1 MGPAAASHFS
11 APTALEI
18 GVSYLGMFGVIA
30 VVVLVIVL
38 VFKMEKIKELTG
50 ETAKLKRAFD
60 ELDSQAKLIVQ
71 TDVALHKAQ
80 EELDKKV
87 AGLVTLQKLTR
98 LISTT
103 LDEEELFKKLDEK
116 HVTELGFDRAL
127 SFCRDEAK
135 TFRTKSAIGY
145 TTEEAERILKLL
157 TGMPLIMD
165 IVLNKNKVISTEDMD
180 RAAKETPH
188 LLSMLNLSSFVCA
201 PITQKEGS
209 IGLLLMGSESPYTRL
224 TEGDKDLVYILATQ
238 IGQTLENAKL
248 FEETWRAQQELE
260 HKIQQR
266 TKELSAALEEIKVI
280 SKRKSDFISSV
291 SHELRT
297 PLTSIKGYASI
308 LSAGKLGEL
317 PPQAKERVE
326 KINKHS
332 DNLSQ
337 LINGLLDIARIESG
351 RQEMH
356 LEAVDLKVM
365 AQNLADML
373 APPIKD
379 KNIDLVINIPD
390 GLVSVRADKTQLERV
405 FINLIG
411 NALKFTPVGGCIT
424 VSAKPQEADGSVQVS
439 IHDNGIGIPEH
450 DLKKLGEEFFRVD
463 NEVNAKVKGTGLGI
477 ALVKHIVEA
486 HKGKFGIASQL
497 GKGSTFS
504 FSLPRA

>member
-1 MGPAAASHFS
+1 MPPTSTFN
-11 APTALEI
+11 APTTLEI
-18 GVSYLGMFGVIA
+18 AISYLGMIGMIA
-30 VVVLVIVL
+30 VIVLVIVL
-38 VFKMEKIKELTG
+38 VFKMEKIKELLSQ
-50 ETAKLKRAFD
+50 TARLKRAFD
-60 ELDSQAKLIVQ
+60 ELDGQAKLIVQ
-71 TDVALHKAQ
+71 TDVELHKTQ

-98 LISTT
+98 LLATT

-127 SFCRDEAK
+127 AFCRDETK
-135 TFRTKSAIGY
+135 TFRLKAAIGY
-145 TTEEAERILKLL
+145 NVEEAERIQKLI

-165 IVLNKNKVISTEDMD
+165 IVMNKQKVLSTADMD
-180 RAAKETPH
+180 RASKESPH

-201 PITQKEGS
+201 PITQKEGP

-266 TKELSAALEEIKVI
+266 TRELSAALEEIKVI
-280 SKRKSDFISSV
+280 SKRKSDFISAV

-308 LSAGKLGEL
+308 LAAGKLGEL

-332 DNLSQ
+332 DSLSQ
-337 LINGLLDIARIESG
+337 LINGLLDISRIESG
-351 RQEMH
+351 RQEMK
-356 LEAVDLKVM
+356 LEPIDLKSL
-365 AQNLADML
+365 AQSLGDML

-379 KNIDLVINIPD
+379 KNIELVIDMPE
-390 GLVSVRADKTQLERV
+390 GLAPVSADKSQLERI

-411 NALKFTPVGGCIT
+411 NAIKFTPVGGRIGIAART
-424 VSAKPQEADGSVQVS
+424 VENDGSIRVS
-439 IHDNGIGIPEH
+439 VSDNGIGISEH
-450 DLKKLGEEFFRVD
+450 DLRKLGEEFFRVD
-463 NEVNAKVKGTGLGI
+463 NEVNQKVKGTGLGI

-486 HKGKFGIASQL
+486 HKGQFSISSQL
-497 GKGSTFS
+497 NKGSTFS
-504 FSLPRA
+504 FTLPKA